1 MNRRMVVVNPFREMV
16 EMQRVLDRFFDEAG
30 KSFTAGNSH
39 VFTLPVDVVESA
51 DAYRIV
57 ADLPGVTE
65 DAISVSIDDNV
76 LSIEVEFP
84 ALEIGEH
91 ERQLISERRA
101 GKYSR
106 HLTLGKPVNTEAT
119 EAVFANGVLMLTLP
133 FVPEVAP
140 KQITIKLS
148 K

>member
-30 KSFTAGNSH
+30 RSFSGNNAS
-39 VFTLPVDVVESA
+39 VYTLPVDVVETT

-57 ADLPGVTE
+57 ADLPGVSE
-65 DAISVSIDDNV
+65 DAIAVSIDDNV
-76 LSIEVEFP
+76 LSIEAEFP
-84 ALEIGEH
+84 ALEVGEN
-91 ERQLISERRA
+91 ERQLINERRS

-119 EAVFANGVLMLTLP
+119 EAAFANGVLMLTLP
-133 FVPEVAP
+133 FVPEVQP
-140 KQITIKLS
+140 KQIAIKVS